1 MFDEVIFSF
10 RVGQFNSM
18 LDSLLLIGC
27 HCFRIELMVVNYVDP
42 SSVSIVFS
50 FQLYEVIIHHH
61 ECILSCFFYFAS
73 HHLTVRAYGNT
84 LIPNERIRQLDFIVI
99 S

>member
-1 MFDEVIFSF
+1 
-10 RVGQFNSM
+10 M
-18 LDSLLLIGC
+18 LTL
-27 HCFRIELMVVNYVDP
+27 
-42 SSVSIVFS
+42 VSIVFFS
-50 FQLYEVIIHHH
+50 AVHLIFLLQLCEVIIHHR
-61 ECILSCFFYFAS
+61 ECLLSVFSYFAS